1 MVDQGVSRG
10 LTSRV
15 LLGAM
20 LLVFAALALPGPADA
35 ETITLGYPAL
45 PAPEALLAL
54 CAPCTVLQTGEP
66 GATVVSP
73 VDGTVTAW
81 RYQSGDAGAEY
92 QLEVLHP
99 EGGSYSLSGRSPA
112 VTVPDANGHA
122 VREVTLALP
131 LAIAKGDSVALHVI
145 KGADVPTSGTGTA
158 SDTYGEFSFDAP
170 GTPNHAAN
178 QQVLLQATVVAGT
191 SGGAGN
197 GGGGTGSG
205 GAVPPPSP
213 PPPTVAL
220 SAPTPKA
227 AAGRALM
234 FEASVSALA
243 GQRIAHY
250 EYSFTGGAKAKCEPS
265 YPVLSAVF
273 LAAASGTA
281 TLTAVT
287 STGVRSVVSSVP
299 FTVTA
304 PSRGKLR
311 AKHAGAIRTVGGLA
325 GYTCSATQAS
335 APSHTSFGETVRCIY
350 PSVSTYDYVEI
361 VGCLSQVS
369 FAELPADRG
378 EAPLGVVLGRSR
390 RFPATEDSTGDTYLA
405 SRGEVQVNGLLVTPE
420 SGHSLVLGHAAA
432 EETLLR
438 EPNGY
443 YLFSGGAKVSIASQG
458 VNATL
463 PISTGAFTWDVSLA
477 SKGKPRENGVAV
489 IGGVTIKK
497 VAEAAIPGLTGVV
510 GKVIEAIPPGA
521 IEEQPDLNTPVTGR
535 LGFMIRDGRGITSIP
550 INVTNLPLASLVGEQ
565 SGLHVDV
572 TVTTENDPAGGR
584 PKLGI
589 GDFKLNI
596 PHAFIGPLGLEN
608 INVHYSHAGDSA
620 SGLPPDSLSG
630 SAEAVIGGG
639 KFDASVLFSS
649 GKIRHFHIGFL
660 GSQQLVPP
668 QVFLTKASVDLSLPR
683 VELTGDAHVSVFGGA
698 IADGCGVSGANG
710 KGTFTFE
717 PFLLSLSGAPEVLCI
732 PSPAAPGEYFF
743 VNEDGYV
750 AEGAYIDFELPGV
763 GFIKGNL
770 GGVGYFNFKDFKFH
784 MRFDGS
790 GSVNAFGL
798 GASAQLLVSD
808 EGVAACTEV
817 GALGW
822 TWHPGVGASYDTGV
836 IASLATL
843 APPVN
848 IAFILHYLATKLDF
862 KSDGCDVNKY
872 AAIPSSHA
880 ASVRHGARAAASPQY
895 SFTVPPKER
904 AAIVLLH
911 GAGGAPGAILRG
923 PGGRTVEAPAGSV
936 VNTPTELVIHLAQAN
951 ETEIELAGKNA
962 GAWTVEPLAGG
973 PPIESAELS
982 SELTPPKIRGRVTG
996 SGAKRVLHYTARNI
1010 PRGTRV
1016 TFVEEGTGD
1025 GKALGVASAAHGTL
1039 HFTPSFAR
1047 TGSRTIVALLQA
1059 GDGAPRPALTVTRY
1073 TASPPRPSA
1082 PTHLHVRHIAGTV
1095 RITFSPSHGASKQ
1108 YLTATLS
1115 DGRTPVYV
1123 LGPSAH
1129 SVTIARVPKKVRV
1142 QRVAVRGAAHGLLS
1156 AVAKARV
1163 R

>member
-1 MVDQGVSRG
+1 MADQSVARSFAGSV
-10 LTSRV
+10 V
-15 LLGAM
+15 LGAM
-20 LLVFAALALPGPADA
+20 LLLFAALALPGLADA
-35 ETITLGYPAL
+35 ETVTLGYPAL

-54 CAPCTVLQTGEP
+54 CAPCTVFQTGEP

-73 VDGTVTAW
+73 VDGAVTAW

-99 EGGSYSLSGRSPA
+99 EGGSYSVSGRSPV
-112 VTVPDANGHA
+112 VTVPDANEHA
-122 VREVTLALP
+122 VREVTLASP
-131 LAIAKGDSVALHVI
+131 LAIAKGDSVALHVV

-158 SDTYGEFSFDAP
+158 SDTYGEFPFDAP
-170 GTPNHAAN
+170 GTPNLATT
-178 QQVLLQATVVAGT
+178 QQILLQATVVAGA
-191 SGGAGN
+191 S
-197 GGGGTGSG
+197 GGGTGEG
-205 GAVPPPSP
+205 TPPLLLP
-213 PPPTVAL
+213 PPPAVTL

-227 AAGRALM
+227 AAGRALI
-234 FEASVSALA
+234 FETSASALR
-243 GQRIAHY
+243 GQTIAHY
-250 EYSFTGGAKAKCEPS
+250 EYSFTGGAKAECEPN

-273 LAAASGTA
+273 AAAASGTA
-281 TLTAVT
+281 TVTAVT
-287 STGVRSVVSSVP
+287 VTGVRSVVSSIP
-299 FTVTA
+299 FTVT
-304 PSRGKLR
+304 PPPRGKLR
-311 AKHAGAIRTVGGLA
+311 AKQTGGIGVVGGLA
-325 GYTCSATQAS
+325 GYTCSASQAS
-335 APSHTSFGETVRCIY
+335 TPSHTSLGETRRCIH
-350 PSVSTYDYVEI
+350 PSVTTYDYVEI
-361 VGCLSQVS
+361 VGCLSQVQFS
-369 FAELPADRG
+369 ELPVDRG
-378 EAPLGVVLGRSR
+378 EAPLPLGKGR
-390 RFPATEDSTGDTYLA
+390 RRHFAPSEDPTGDTFLA
-405 SRGEVQVNGLLVTPE
+405 SRGQVQVNGLLVTPE

-432 EETLLR
+432 GETLLR

-443 YLFSGGAKVSIASQG
+443 FLFSGAANVSIASQG
-458 VNATL
+458 VKTVL
-463 PISTGAFTWDVSLA
+463 PISSGPLSWDVSLT
-477 SKGKPRENGVAV
+477 SNGKAREHGVAV
-489 IGGVTIKK
+489 IGGITIKK
-497 VAEAAIPGLTGVV
+497 VAEAAIPGLSGVV

-521 IEEQPDLNTPVTGR
+521 IEEQPDLNTPVTGQ
-535 LGFMIRDGRGITSIP
+535 LGFMISGGKGITTIP

-565 SGLHVDV
+565 TGLHVDI
-572 TVTTENDPAGGR
+572 TVTTENDPAVGR

-608 INVHYSHAGDSA
+608 ISVHYSHAGDPS
-620 SGLPPDSLSG
+620 SGLPPDSLLG

-649 GKIRHFHIGFL
+649 GKVRHFHIGFR

-668 QVFLTKASVDLSLPR
+668 QVFLTKATVDLGLPR

-698 IADGCGVSGANG
+698 IADGCGVAGADG

-763 GFIKGNL
+763 GSIKGNL

-784 MRFDGS
+784 VRFDGS

-808 EGVAACTEV
+808 EGVAACAELE
-817 GALGW
+817 ALGW
-822 TWHPGVGASYDTGV
+822 KWHPGVGASYDTGV
-836 IASLATL
+836 IGSLATL

-848 IAFILHYLATKLDF
+848 IAFILNYLATKLDF

-872 AAIPSSHA
+872 AAIPASHA
-880 ASVRHGARAAASPQY
+880 ASVRHGALAAAAPQY

-911 GAGGAPGAILRG
+911 GSGGAPGAILHG
-923 PGGRTVEAPAGSV
+923 PGGRTVEAPAGTV
-936 VNTPTELVIHLAQAN
+936 VNTPTELVIHLARAN

-962 GAWTVEPLAGG
+962 GAWTVEPLAGS
-973 PPIESAELS
+973 PEIESAELS
-982 SELTPPKIRGRVTG
+982 SELTPPRIKGRVTG
-996 SGAKRVLHYTARNI
+996 SGANRVLQYTARNI
-1010 PRGTRV
+1010 PVSTSV

-1025 GKALGVASAAHGTL
+1025 GKTLGIAKGSHGTL
-1039 HFTPSFAR
+1039 RFSPSFAR
-1047 TGSRTIVALLQA
+1047 AGTRTIVALLQA
-1059 GDGAPRPALTVTRY
+1059 ADGAPRPALTVARY

-1082 PTHLHVRHIAGTV
+1082 PTHLRVRRVGSAL
-1095 RITFSPSHGASKQ
+1095 RITFNPSRGATKQ

-1123 LGPSAH
+1123 LGPGAH
-1129 SVTIARVPKKVRV
+1129 SVTIAHVPRKVRAL
-1142 QRVAVRGAAHGLLS
+1142 RVAVRGAAHGLLS
-1156 AVAKARV
+1156 RVAEARG
-1163 R
+1163 